1 MLLLDL
7 INALYPEFCVC
18 CLWFLVDF
26 FSPSPL
32 PLSPT
37 VVSSATR
44 FKEKGNL
51 AYKNKQYMEAVQH
64 YQTAL
69 AQLEEDSSQPPQERA
84 IIHCNLS
91 AAYLAMTNTREA
103 ILHAKECSRLDPS
116 NVKVLLLSDIII
128 TINHHTPFFY
138 RDRPENQI
146 LILLVNWLATF
157 KS

>member
-1 MLLLDL
+1 
-7 INALYPEFCVC
+7 
-18 CLWFLVDF
+18 
-26 FSPSPL
+26 
-32 PLSPT
+32 
-37 VVSSATR
+37 
-44 FKEKGNL
+44 
-51 AYKNKQYMEAVQH
+51 MEAVQH

-103 ILHAKECSRLDPS
+103 ILHAKECSQLDPS
-116 NVKVLLLSDIII
+116 NFKVLLLSDIII